1 MRRFYVEI
9 ASLNV
14 NSLALPVEESKHACR
29 VLRMKEGDQMEVV
42 NGKGELFTGSISA
55 ANPKKCIVEQV
66 DYEQWKQ
73 DTYHI
78 HVAIAPTKMNDRF
91 ETFLEKATEL
101 GIHEITPLL
110 CSNSERKKIKLDR
123 YYKVLIAAMK
133 QSKRLYLPQLN
144 PLTSFN
150 EFVKQNTGLIAHCED
165 GIKGKTEE
173 LLRPSDSPIIIGPEG
188 DFTPQEISLAL
199 ENDFKP
205 ITLGKTRLRTE
216 TAGLYACMLAKHK
229 FES

>member
-1 MRRFYVEI
+1 MRRFYIEI
-9 ASLNV
+9 ASLNIDA
-14 NSLALPVEESKHACR
+14 LALPVEESKHACK
-29 VLRMKEGDQMEVV
+29 VLRMKEGDHLEVI
-42 NGKGELFTGSISA
+42 NGKGELFIGFISA
-55 ANPKKCIVEQV
+55 ANPKKCIVERV
-66 DYEQWKQ
+66 DYKYYKQ
-73 DTYHI
+73 DAYRIHI
-78 HVAIAPTKMNDRF
+78 AIAPTKMNDRF

-123 YYKVLIAAMK
+123 YSKVVISAMK

-144 PLTSFN
+144 SLTTFN
-150 EFVKQNTGLIAHCED
+150 DFVEQHTGLIAHCED
-165 GIKGKTEE
+165 GKKGKTEE
-173 LLRPSDSPIIIGPEG
+173 LLQPFDSPIIIGPEG

-205 ITLGKTRLRTE
+205 ISLGKTRLRTE

-229 FES
+229 FEA